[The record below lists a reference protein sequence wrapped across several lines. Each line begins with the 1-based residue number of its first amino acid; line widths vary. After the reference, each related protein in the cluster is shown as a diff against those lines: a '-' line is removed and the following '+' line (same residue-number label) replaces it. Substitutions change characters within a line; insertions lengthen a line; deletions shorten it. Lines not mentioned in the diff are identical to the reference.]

1 MLKVM
6 NDVTEFILGKEESL
20 LDKKKGLWVLQQ
32 MQLNLN
38 VNILEGKRKMPQRN
52 KSKRTYR
59 RKNIDGNFR
68 GAEDIFMRKV
78 RDGFIKFLESPFK
91 WYW

>member
-1 MLKVM
+1 M
-6 NDVTEFILGKEESL
+6 E
-20 LDKKKGLWVLQQ
+20 
-32 MQLNLN
+32 LNPS
-38 VNILEGKRKMPQRN
+38 VNIQEGKRKMPQRN

-68 GAEDIFMRKV
+68 GAEDIFMKKV

-91 WYW
+91 RFF

>member
-1 MLKVM
+1 M
-6 NDVTEFILGKEESL
+6 E
-20 LDKKKGLWVLQQ
+20 
-32 MQLNLN
+32 LNLN

-59 RKNIDGNFR
+59 RQNIVGNFR
-68 GAEDIFMRKV
+68 GSEDIFMKKV

-91 WYW
+91 RFF

>member
-1 MLKVM
+1 M
-6 NDVTEFILGKEESL
+6 E
-20 LDKKKGLWVLQQ
+20 
-32 MQLNLN
+32 LNPS
-38 VNILEGKRKMPQRN
+38 VNIQEGKRKMPQRN

-68 GAEDIFMRKV
+68 GSEDIFMTKV

-91 WYW
+91 RFF